1 MTLPIART
9 MSSLFEHLFPA
20 LMINHLDVLARKQT
34 LEALTV
40 ERTSLWSLK
49 CVTAVAKQH
58 QQPPTFDVSVT
69 LFMSCARAQC
79 GLSCHA

>member
-1 MTLPIART
+1 
-9 MSSLFEHLFPA
+9 
-20 LMINHLDVLARKQT
+20 MINHLDVLARKQT
-34 LEALTV
+34 LEASV

-49 CVTAVAKQH
+49 RVTAVAKQH